1 MEESSEVINVL
12 HIASF
17 EGNIGDNANHN
28 GTRRLL
34 RENLDTEIE
43 YTESE
48 IRKYYQNYK
57 KEDALKFDTEFVRTA
72 NEHDAV
78 LIGSGNFFEL
88 WVQGSVTGTT
98 IDMPLEIVD
107 AVDVPLVF
115 YGLGCD
121 PHQGVPGENREKFT
135 RFLEHILDADDCLV
149 SVRNDGAKQ
158 NIADY
163 IDPELSER
171 VEQVPDGGFF
181 TTVNG
186 GDHVEIPDDRNVIG
200 INVVKDMLET
210 RFPADGPI
218 SYSDFVASFATVL
231 DRLLNEFDSFDIV
244 FFPHIYSDLDAIA
257 DILSELNVLHRRTRV
272 TTAPL
277 LHGEGSE
284 QYVFGSY
291 QQCTLTLGMRFH
303 SNVCPIGL
311 NTPTIGLSSYPQIDN
326 LYEELGI
333 SERVVDITR
342 TGFERE
348 LYESITTTIDKQDAI
363 RAEYS
368 KINVELD
375 TEIDAF
381 HAKMYDFFTDQN
393 VLNG

>member
-1 MEESSEVINVL
+1 MGDSPECINVL
-12 HIASF
+12 QVASF

-34 RENLDTEIE
+34 RENLNTEIE
-43 YTESE
+43 YSESE

-57 KEDALKFDTEFVRTA
+57 KEDSLEFDKEFARTA
-72 NEHDAV
+72 NKHDIV

-88 WVQGSVTGTT
+88 WVQNSVTGTT
-98 IDMPLEIVD
+98 VDMPLEVVD

-121 PHQGVPGENREKFT
+121 PHQGVPGENRKKFT
-135 RFLEHILDADDCLV
+135 RFLEYVLDADNCLV

-158 NIADY
+158 NIADC
-163 IDPELSER
+163 IDPKLSER

-181 TTVNG
+181 TTVNEEN
-186 GDHVEIPDDRNVIG
+186 HVEIPDEKNVIG
-200 INVVKDMLET
+200 INVVKDMLDT

-218 SYSDFVASFATVL
+218 SYSDFVNSFATVL
-231 DRLLNEFDSFDIV
+231 SRLLDEFDSFDIV
-244 FFPHIYSDLDAIA
+244 FFPHIYSDLDAVA
-257 DILSELNVLHRRTRV
+257 DVVSELNVLHRRTRV

-311 NTPTIGLSSYPQIDN
+311 DTPTIGLSSYPQIDN
-326 LYEELGI
+326 LYQELGI
-333 SERVVDITR
+333 PERVVDITR
-342 TGFERE
+342 TGFEQE
-348 LYESITTTIDKQDAI
+348 LYESITTTIDEQDAI

-368 KINVELD
+368 QINTELD

-381 HAKMYDFFTDQN
+381 HAKMRDFLTDHN